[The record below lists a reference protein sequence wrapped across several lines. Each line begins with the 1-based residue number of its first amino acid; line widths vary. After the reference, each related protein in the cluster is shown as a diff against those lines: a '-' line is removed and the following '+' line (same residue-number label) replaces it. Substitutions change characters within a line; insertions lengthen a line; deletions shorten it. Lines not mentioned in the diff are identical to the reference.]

1 MVKII
6 GFHGTDA
13 RNVSNIKA
21 NNFRLSLGDQ
31 EWLGDGIYFFVDGIC
46 HPTPKNNA
54 VKWAIASAWDNTQKR
69 NTYNEYSILE
79 VEIEENENFI
89 LDLCTVE
96 GMKIYNY
103 LRNKYIEKI
112 VQAGVKLV
120 KRPRFRDGEII
131 NSARKNKI
139 FPINIVKGNFYIK
152 FANERK
158 FDISFRI
165 PNTTII
171 AVYDV
176 NTIKKITEIHKKP
189 LPT

>member
-6 GFHGTDA
+6 GFHGTDSK
-13 RNVSNIKA
+13 NVSKIRA
-21 NNFRLSLGDQ
+21 HNFRLSLGDK
-31 EWLGDGIYFFVDGIC
+31 EWLGDGVYFFVDGIC
-46 HPTPKNNA
+46 HPSPKGNA
-54 VKWAIASAWDNTQKR
+54 VKWAIAESWDKTTKR
-69 NTYNEYSILE
+69 NKYSEYSVLE
-79 VEIEENENFI
+79 VEIEEKEEYI

-112 VQAGVKLV
+112 VQAGVKL

-131 NSARKNKI
+131 NAARNNKI

-152 FANERK
+152 FASERI

-171 AVYDV
+171 AVNDV
-176 NTIKKITEIHKKP
+176 NTIKKITEIQKKS